1 MADFGN
7 VFFVS
12 CTFLFCRRYMLGLAG
27 VPALLQV
34 VTIFQS
40 YQNDLRRKKSN
51 TFNQSTNNS
60 SFNRKNCSRKQ
71 LRMVFEFF
79 LPFTEFL
86 SHCDYHWVAT
96 FLQFLGFLFMPE
108 SPRWLLSKVFFFWNR
123 ICKVSKVAPDGKRW
137 QKAPDNLGNWRL
149 LKT

>member
-1 MADFGN
+1 
-7 VFFVS
+7 
-12 CTFLFCRRYMLGLAG
+12 MLGLAG

-34 VTIFQS
+34 VTILQS

-60 SFNRKNCSRKQ
+60 SFNRKDCSRKQ

-86 SHCDYHWVAT
+86 SLSCYHSPVPWFSLHARVPTVAV
-96 FLQFLGFLFMPE
+96 E
-108 SPRWLLSKVFFFWNR
+108 
-123 ICKVSKVAPDGKRW
+123 
-137 QKAPDNLGNWRL
+137 
-149 LKT
+149 